1 MQAKVNFFKSLPWL
15 NHWTTSQVE
24 KLVYLFGEKKITRNQ
39 TLIQQGEDANYIYIV
54 KSGEF
59 EMTRAINRHVSKG
72 NDPYQQSK
80 SNIN

>member
-1 MQAKVNFFKSLPWL
+1 M
-15 NHWTTSQVE
+15 
-24 KLVYLFGEKKITRNQ
+24 RD
-39 TLIQQGEDANYIYIV
+39 GEDANYIYIV